1 MTDPGACEARR
12 VPRREVARVPSET
25 ETAAR
30 VQGVLDIPLNRF
42 LGMQLR
48 DPADPSAGVWFP
60 VGPSAQNQAAVLHG
74 GVVTT
79 LLDTA
84 SYLALLPRLSDAE
97 HAVTHDLTVSLIRP
111 VAADERVDVTATVL
125 RRGRA
130 VAFMRA
136 EATVGGELVAAAQ
149 VTKSVVRLR

>member
-1 MTDPGACEARR
+1 
-12 VPRREVARVPSET
+12 
-25 ETAAR
+25 

-48 DPADPSAGVWFP
+48 DPADPAAGVWLT
-60 VGPSAQNQAAVLHG
+60 VGPAAQNQAGVLHG

-84 SYLALLPRLSDAE
+84 AYLGLLPSLSDDE
-97 HAVTHDLTVSLIRP
+97 HAVTHDLTVSLLRP
-111 VAADERVDVTATVL
+111 VAADRRVDLTGTVL

-130 VAFMRA
+130 VAFLRA
-136 EATVGGELVAAAQ
+136 EATVDGQLVATAQ
-149 VTKSVVRLR
+149 VTKSVVPLR